1 MLMGAASRRRELG
14 NHSLLAQRS
23 CLLKTM
29 AAPSLWEQPFIL
41 PVLEGAHEWVLELR
55 HDI

>member
-1 MLMGAASRRRELG
+1 MLMGAASRRELG
-14 NHSLLAQRS
+14 SHSLLAQRS

-29 AAPSLWEQPFIL
+29 TAPSSWEQPFIL
-41 PVLEGAHEWVLELR
+41 PVLEGAHGWVLELR